1 MKAKYKGFTLIEI
14 TLVMVLISILIAIT
28 TPLVSN
34 VIARNDV
41 GSAHEA
47 LYNALLRAQQLSKN
61 QYKDSQWRVCL
72 DNANKQYTIT
82 SGTCSDPTNAE
93 IIKIASNITISSDQ
107 TLDILFKAISGEL
120 DNTANSITTTLTGGG
135 ASKSIIID
143 KKGILSKGSTPQS
156 IPTIPPLTVTSCTYA
171 DKKISIPYTS
181 GRVGYTYSS
190 QSINSTGVTGLTAT
204 LSAGDGPLATG
215 GDTVTDIVVGVN
227 TTYRVHTFTTVG
239 TSSLNVIQGGEFEY
253 LVVGGGGSGGRGLG
267 GGGGAG
273 GYLTS
278 TINRSSG
285 SYLVV
290 VGAGGASI
298 TSNDTVGN
306 NGEDSRFD
314 TIIATGGGGGG
325 AYAGKAAKNGGSGGG
340 GGGNEGSGT
349 QAGGSGN
356 TPTTTPSQGNNGG
369 IGGSRPSGT
378 YFGSGGGGGA
388 GGVGGS
394 HVTTTGGAGG
404 PGLSS
409 SITGTAIIRAG
420 GGGGNGYSGAGG
432 AAGSGGGGKGGD
444 GNVSVTSATAN
455 TGGGGGGSGYQNSG
469 AGGSGIVIV
478 RYKSFTY

>member
-156 IPTIPPLTVTSCTYA
+156 IPTIPTIPPLTVTSCTYA
-171 DKKISIPYTS
+171 DKKISIPYTE
-181 GRVGYTYSS
+181 GRVGYTYSN

-253 LVVGGGGSGGRGLG
+253 LVVGGGGGGSRVNTFGG

-273 GYLTS
+273 GLLTGTLS
-278 TINRSSG
+278 ATPQA
-285 SYLVV
+285 YTVT
-290 VGAGGASI
+290 VGAGGAGRTSTDGEGTKGSNSVFGSI
-298 TSNDTVGN
+298 TS
-306 NGEDSRFD
+306 
-314 TIIATGGGGGG
+314 TGGGGGVQSSQTSNT
-325 AYAGKAAKNGGSGGG
+325 NGGSGGG
-340 GGGNEGSGT
+340 G
-349 QAGGSGN
+349 
-356 TPTTTPSQGNNGG
+356 
-369 IGGSRPSGT
+369 
-378 YFGSGGGGGA
+378 
-388 GGVGGS
+388 
-394 HVTTTGGAGG
+394 
-404 PGLSS
+404 
-409 SITGTAIIRAG
+409 
-420 GGGGNGYSGAGG
+420 
-432 AAGSGGGGKGGD
+432 
-444 GNVSVTSATAN
+444 
-455 TGGGGGGSGYQNSG
+455 
-469 AGGSGIVIV
+469 
-478 RYKSFTY
+478 